1 MMHVKFSAGWLGPM
15 RVVGFRRRN
24 KDKNGSKSMRGLM
37 MGLAGLVLSLGP
49 AWADLAGGLDA
60 WSEGDFETAM
70 EELVPAA
77 AEGDADAQELIGVL
91 YALGLGVEQDR
102 AKAFEWYLI
111 SAENGHAGAQSG
123 VGWYYEV
130 GLGGVPIDL
139 VKAHT
144 WYAVSAVGGDVDAA
158 VSVTEVEKK
167 MTRAEISAAQQEA
180 AAILGRQ

>member
-1 MMHVKFSAGWLGPM
+1 M
-15 RVVGFRRRN
+15 RRLLLTCAVG
-24 KDKNGSKSMRGLM
+24 LT
-37 MGLAGLVLSLGP
+37 LATP
-49 AWADLAGGLDA
+49 ASADLAGGLEA
-60 WSEGDFETAM
+60 WSQGDFETAM
-70 EELVPAA
+70 AELVPAA

-102 AKAFEWYLI
+102 AKAFEWYMV

-139 VKAHT
+139 VKAHM

-158 VSVTEVEKK
+158 VSVTEIEKK
-167 MTRAEISAAQQEA
+167 MTRDQIATAQAEATAFLSK
-180 AAILGRQ
+180 